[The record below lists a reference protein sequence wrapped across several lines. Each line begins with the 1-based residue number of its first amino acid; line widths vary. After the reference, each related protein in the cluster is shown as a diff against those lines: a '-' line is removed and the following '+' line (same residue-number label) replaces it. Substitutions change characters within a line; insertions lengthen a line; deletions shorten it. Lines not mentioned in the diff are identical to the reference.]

1 MTVPLGDA
9 VMRHAIAGALFV
21 CLFSPGAFAVTV
33 SAAADPV
40 VMPDTPS
47 GTGDPDTIVCR
58 APQKIADGDQVGPKI
73 CGYNH
78 EWWQLTAHGKDLAPD
93 GKTVIDRPMEWSPK
107 GHGNPDAVTCRKP
120 KSLPEPGFNLGPEVC
135 QTNQFWA
142 DLVRN
147 HQKLDARGEIS
158 MVSPAMAAGG
168 GDTGYVDP
176 LAGYRV
182 GGP

>member
-1 MTVPLGDA
+1 
-9 VMRHAIAGALFV
+9 MRTAIVGALFA
-21 CLFSPGAFAVTV
+21 CLFAPEAFAVPAV
-33 SAAADPV
+33 PAAIPADPV

-47 GTGDPDTIVCR
+47 GTGDPNTMVCR
-58 APQKIADGDQVGPKI
+58 ASQRISDGDQLGPKI

-93 GKTVIDRPMEWSPK
+93 GTVIDRPMEWSPK

-135 QTNQFWA
+135 QTNRFWA
-142 DLVRN
+142 DLIKN
-147 HQKLDARGEIS
+147 HKIVDARGE
-158 MVSPAMAAGG
+158 VSAVSLGMPAYEG
-168 GDTGYVDP
+168 TGYVDP
-176 LAGYRV
+176 LAGYRM